1 MNYTEEQIR
10 KMDYDEKYDLAENPN
25 TPVDVLEILSEDVDW
40 SVRRNVAENPNTPVD
55 VLKELSKDEDEDE
68 DVIRAVAGN
77 PNTPVDVLKELAK
90 DDYWRV
96 RWRVAQNPNSTE
108 QILVSV
114 FETERRQREPRRNVL
129 RSIIANANCPGYL
142 KAVIQTMLEGKE

>member
-10 KMDYDEKYDLAENPN
+10 NMYWRVRWYVAKNPK
-25 TPVDVLEILSEDVDW
+25 TPVGVL
-40 SVRRNVAENPNTPVD
+40 R
-55 VLKELSKDEDEDE
+55 ELSKDEDGG
-68 DVIRAVAGN
+68 VRRVVAEN

>member
-25 TPVDVLEILSEDVDW
+25 TPVGVLRELSEDVDW
-40 SVRRNVAENPNTPVD
+40 RVRWYVAKNPKTPVG
-55 VLKELSKDEDEDE
+55 VLRELSKDEDGG
-68 DVIRAVAGN
+68 VRRVVAEN

-114 FETERRQREPRRNVL
+114 FEYERKQKKPNRDVL
-129 RSIIANANCPGYL
+129 EAIIENANCPDYL
-142 KAVIQTMLEGKE
+142 KAVIQTVLGGME